1 MRMIASLLIAGA
13 LTAAGPAAR
22 QEAPPPHDTV
32 FYKSGT
38 LNIEAYVYTPP
49 GKGPFP
55 LVVYNHGSRA
65 GEERLERPIG
75 FIARLLT
82 PAGYAVLVPERRGYG
97 KSDGT
102 PFSEEIGADRGDRF
116 LRRMSEEAADV
127 NAAVEYAKAHLPVDR
142 KRITAIGYSFGGI
155 VTTMAASTST
165 SFAGVVN
172 QAPGALNWG
181 KSEPLRQAL
190 VAAAGKI
197 HVPMLCLVA
206 ENDATTESARAICNA
221 AKANGARTN
230 VIIYPPFSNPAAKN
244 PAAPGHALFT
254 FVGVD
259 TWKADV
265 LEFLR
270 KF

>member
-1 MRMIASLLIAGA
+1 MRGIACVHIAVA
-13 LTAAGPAAR
+13 LTAAVLAAR

-38 LNIEAYVYTPP
+38 VGIEAYVYMPA

-65 GEERLERPIG
+65 GEERVERPIG

-97 KSDGT
+97 KSEGT

-127 NAAVEYAKAHLPVDR
+127 NAAVEYAKGHLPVDP
-142 KRITAIGYSFGGI
+142 KRITTIGYSFGGI

-165 SFAGVVN
+165 SFAGIVN

-190 VAAAGKI
+190 IAAAGKI
-197 HVPMLCLVA
+197 HVPMLCMVA
-206 ENDATTESARAICNA
+206 ENDATTESARAICDA
-221 AKANGARTN
+221 AKANGARTK
-230 VIIYPPFSNPAAKN
+230 VIIYPPFSNPAVKN

-254 FVGVD
+254 FAGAD
-259 TWKADV
+259 IWKGDV

-270 KF
+270 RF